1 MTRLSQNYGDISLF
15 VPTPLVVFIASFI
28 YKRLARY
35 VTKCLQFINVGIF
48 LRALRETFYSINC
61 FCSAAFLCM
70 SSMPKMTKRSD
81 VTQPLRLKY

>member
-35 VTKCLQFINVGIF
+35 VTKCLRFINVGIF
-48 LRALRETFYSINC
+48 LRALRKAFYNINC
-61 FCSAAFLCM
+61 FAVQHFYACHPC
-70 SSMPKMTKRSD
+70 PR
-81 VTQPLRLKY
+81 